1 MKYTIYSVTAR
12 KQRPVWWQM
21 VGKCSLRVF
30 DVVDERLDCFG
41 LVGDW
46 HRLEVFLD
54 ERNHLGLAGVV
65 STGPELVNALV
76 LLERL
81 NVHVVQVDVLQKAKE
96 RVQSGQ
102 YYENQGNK
110 TPSRGDRDQNQGM
123 ERRIGNCRTPAVVM
137 AAVGAG
143 VVEMGVSPSLL
154 SPSYS
159 RSRRFRVL
167 RRARSIFAK
176 GTDAT
181 FFSFSCGGAISP
193 FDQFPI
199 EMVKF
204 YHLEYA
210 SLHFQW

>member
-12 KQRPVWWQM
+12 KQRPVWWQRD
-21 VGKCSLRVF
+21 GKCSLRVL
-30 DVVDERLDCFG
+30 DVVDERLDRFG
-41 LVGDW
+41 LVGHR
-46 HRLEVFLD
+46 HRLEVFLNEGD
-54 ERNHLGLAGVV
+54 HLGLAGVV
-65 STGPELVNALV
+65 GTSPELVNALV

-81 NVHVVQVDVLQKAKE
+81 NVHVVQVDVLSKAKE
-96 RVQSGQ
+96 GDQSGQ
-102 YYENQGNK
+102 YYENQGERI
-110 TPSRGDRDQNQGM
+110 PSRRDRGQNQGK

-176 GTDAT
+176 GTDGNL
-181 FFSFSCGGAISP
+181 FVWRGRFSTWPI
-193 FDQFPI
+193 FPNRAPNNTI
-199 EMVKF
+199 
-204 YHLEYA
+204 
-210 SLHFQW
+210 